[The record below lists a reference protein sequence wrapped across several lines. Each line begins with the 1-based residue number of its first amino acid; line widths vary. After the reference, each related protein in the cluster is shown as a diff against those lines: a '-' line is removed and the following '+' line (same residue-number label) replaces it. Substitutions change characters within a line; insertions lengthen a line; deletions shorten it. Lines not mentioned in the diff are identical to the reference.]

1 MGFVNTNVDGSIERF
16 DLRARRWIAAP
27 PVHQYGID
35 LQQPWQLVSIHLEN
49 KK

>member
-1 MGFVNTNVDGSIERF
+1 MVDG
-16 DLRARRWIAAP
+16 IAAP

-49 KK
+49 KNKNLQQLQSMQP